1 MASPSSSSPFPSSSS
16 SLNEV
21 GTLKKTWCWHRML
34 EVSFSYV
41 DCRRP
46 TGPPQPHGLPFHSA
60 PAVLLGLALY
70 KLQTSKSICKT
81 APLFPLQQNRECDF
95 RKVEGIAWFSMNFTG
110 SERSTDRMWA
120 SRGSQFPREIS
131 PFVLRDQ

>member
-1 MASPSSSSPFPSSSS
+1 MASSSSSSPFPSSSS

-21 GTLKKTWCWHRML
+21 GMLKKTWCWHRML

-46 TGPPQPHGLPFHSA
+46 TGPPQPHSLPFYSA
-60 PAVLLGLALY
+60 PAVLLCLALY
-70 KLQTSKSICKT
+70 KLQTSKSVCKVAT
-81 APLFPLQQNRECDF
+81 LFPLQQNMECDF
-95 RKVEGIAWFSMNFTG
+95 RKVEVIAWFSMTFTG
-110 SERSTDRMWA
+110 SERNTDRMWA